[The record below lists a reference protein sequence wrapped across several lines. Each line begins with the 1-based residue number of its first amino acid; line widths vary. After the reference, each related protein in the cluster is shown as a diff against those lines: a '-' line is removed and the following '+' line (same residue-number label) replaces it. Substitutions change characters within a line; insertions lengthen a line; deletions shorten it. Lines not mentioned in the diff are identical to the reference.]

1 MNGSAGK
8 ESACTAGDTRDAGS
22 ILSQKDLL
30 GEETATHSSIFA
42 RTAPWTEESGGLQL
56 KGSQESD
63 TTEQLRTLEYKWKC
77 TINFTLNTLFY
88 SVDVLPSLTV
98 GQLRYSQAYPSD
110 PAEHEN
116 RFSPTVATGF

>member
-1 MNGSAGK
+1 MEEMEETISEQQRLPRLNWASQAAQGQR
-8 ESACTAGDTRDAGS
+8 TRHRRHRDAGS

-63 TTEQLRTLEYKWKC
+63 TTEQLRTLEYK
-77 TINFTLNTLFY
+77 
-88 SVDVLPSLTV
+88 
-98 GQLRYSQAYPSD
+98 
-110 PAEHEN
+110 
-116 RFSPTVATGF
+116 